1 METKAQVQLE
11 VEEALHSEQNTT
23 QGTSKAWGRTK
34 Q

>member
-11 VEEALHSEQNTT
+11 VEEALHGEQNNT
-23 QGTSKAWGRTK
+23 QAPAKLGENK